1 MQMQTQ
7 FHQTERMLLATKFD
21 GTMENTI
28 LKHWRKYE
36 PKLVEDLLFKGML
49 QKTMIQRASDLL
61 DLQISLERTAKLPPS
76 LAALEAWNMLMTPLS
91 SETAEEE
98 EPIMGEMDF

>member
-7 FHQTERMLLATKFD
+7 FHQAEKMLLTTKFD
-21 GTMENTI
+21 SPMENTI
-28 LKHWRKYE
+28 LRHWRKYE

-49 QKTMIQRASDLL
+49 LKTMIQRASDLL
-61 DLQISLERTAKLPPS
+61 DLQISLERTAKLPPL
-76 LAALEAWNMLMTPLS
+76 LAALEAWNILMTPLS

-98 EPIMGEMDF
+98 ESSTSEMDF